1 MQLSLSWLFEGE
13 ENPQKCRGSK
23 SESQVTVFKSKWVLK
38 TEDGEFT
45 KELLSNFKIIF
56 NGANTLDTSV
66 NALSEIVWKAE
77 FLGTN

>member
-1 MQLSLSWLFEGE
+1 M
-13 ENPQKCRGSK
+13 
-23 SESQVTVFKSKWVLK
+23 TVFKSKWVLK

-66 NALSEIVWKAE
+66 NALSEIVWKAA